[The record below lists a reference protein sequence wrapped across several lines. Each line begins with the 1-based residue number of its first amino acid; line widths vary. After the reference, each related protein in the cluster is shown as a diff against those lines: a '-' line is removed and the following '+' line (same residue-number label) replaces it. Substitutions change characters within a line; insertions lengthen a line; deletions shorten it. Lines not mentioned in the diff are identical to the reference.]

1 MPPAADNGSAM
12 GDEASAMDGGAPA
25 MGTDGPLVEDFGRR
39 IGRAMG
45 WPPIAGRLAGV
56 LMLSPTPMTL
66 SELQTTL
73 GASKGSTSEM
83 TRLLIANGTVER
95 VKVPGVRQAGYV
107 WRDDAW
113 SGCLQHQLA
122 QTEQLLE
129 LAKSAQERGVGMPEA
144 QQARL
149 RDMHSYYDFM
159 VRQLRRLLDEYRQLH
174 AG

>member
-1 MPPAADNGSAM
+1 
-12 GDEASAMDGGAPA
+12 
-25 MGTDGPLVEDFGRR
+25 
-39 IGRAMG
+39 MG

-56 LMLSPTPMTL
+56 LMLSPAPLTL
-66 SELQTTL
+66 SELQATL

-95 VKVPGVRQAGYV
+95 VKVPGVRQAVYA

-113 SGCLQHQLA
+113 VGCLQHQLH

-129 LAKSAQERGVGMPEA
+129 LARAAQERGRGMPEV

-149 RDMHSYYDFM
+149 REMHTYYAFM
-159 VRQLRRLLDEYRQLH
+159 VRNLRRLLDEYP
-174 AG
+174 GGT